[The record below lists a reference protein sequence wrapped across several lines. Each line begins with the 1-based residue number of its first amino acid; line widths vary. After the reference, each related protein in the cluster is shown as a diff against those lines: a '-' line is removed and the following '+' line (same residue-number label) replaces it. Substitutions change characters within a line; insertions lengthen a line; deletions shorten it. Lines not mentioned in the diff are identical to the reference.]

1 MWFILQDCIFSCEGV
16 KICPSAKDANSV
28 AVKYTMRILRG
39 KESFTTTPS
48 LRNFIDVKNSY
59 IRCGVAIPKRSSDF
73 SSVDLKQYTRHS
85 L

>member
-1 MWFILQDCIFSCEGV
+1 MIYLVRSRTGCKGV
-16 KICPSAKDANSV
+16 IICPSAKDANSV

-48 LRNFIDVKNSY
+48 LLSFIDAKNSY
-59 IRCGVAIPKRSSDF
+59 IRCGVAIPKSSSDF
-73 SSVDLKQYTRHS
+73 SSVDLKQYTRQS

>member
-1 MWFILQDCIFSCEGV
+1 VIYLARSRTSCEGV
-16 KICPSAKDANSV
+16 IICPSAKDANSV

-48 LRNFIDVKNSY
+48 LPSFIGVKNSY
-59 IRCGVAIPKRSSDF
+59 IRGGVAIPKSSSDF
-73 SSVDLKQYTRHS
+73 SSVDLKQYTRQS